1 MQHTAGPRWCPIII
15 VLHPDE
21 YGDPYDDHFVAED
34 DEEEDGD
41 DDDDDGDANDDDH
54 DQYED
59 ENKQMT

>member
-41 DDDDDGDANDDDH
+41 DGGAINDDH
-54 DQYED
+54 DHYED
-59 ENKQMT
+59 EDKEMT